1 MDTKQRIIAF
11 LKDAKFS
18 KTNNLKEFCSKVDFK
33 YDLLTNYI
41 NAIRKNDPH
50 SEIIELYD
58 ALQPTTVE
66 EIDNDERSE
75 IKQIRD
81 ENGKI
86 KGYSFTIF
94 KKKKTPI
101 MGTFN
106 REEMNQL
113 YSLYSFYGDNLQQRV
128 VSRYFPDYSL
138 VDVKRILRAFNI
150 TKASSPFA
158 PHMYEEHTEDELK
171 EILGRLK
178 ENNFLKRLEKDQ
190 IKDLQ
195 DQNLKL
201 AKENQQLK
209 NTTLSDLKF
218 NIDYNNFPTFT
229 PKTPIQSN
237 SILMLH
243 LSDLHIGATLETG
256 SLYENTW
263 DYEHICFCLNNLLN
277 KIVELGNFDIIYIN
291 MLGDNLDGMD
301 EQTARRDHLMPQN
314 MDNKA
319 QVETFLK
326 CMLYFLSAL
335 RKHTNNIII
344 HSVPEGNHDGSFG
357 YAATLALKAAAEST
371 VKDLDFTISN
381 QFLSHYSVLGETFII
396 CHGKDPK
403 FMKKPMPLYL
413 NDKTKNWLNDYINA
427 EGLDK
432 TPNGHLH
439 VVKGD
444 LHSNTMSSCLKFT
457 YRNVLSLFGD
467 SDYSQLNY
475 SRNASGVSYEL
486 FTNGNMTSGTFENL
500 K

>member
-18 KTNNLKEFCSKVDFK
+18 KTNNLKEFCSKVDFN
-33 YDLLTNYI
+33 YDLLTIYI
-41 NAIRKNDPH
+41 NSIRKNDPH

-201 AKENQQLK
+201 AK
-209 NTTLSDLKF
+209 
-218 NIDYNNFPTFT
+218 
-229 PKTPIQSN
+229 
-237 SILMLH
+237 
-243 LSDLHIGATLETG
+243 
-256 SLYENTW
+256 
-263 DYEHICFCLNNLLN
+263 
-277 KIVELGNFDIIYIN
+277 
-291 MLGDNLDGMD
+291 
-301 EQTARRDHLMPQN
+301 
-314 MDNKA
+314 
-319 QVETFLK
+319 
-326 CMLYFLSAL
+326 
-335 RKHTNNIII
+335 
-344 HSVPEGNHDGSFG
+344 
-357 YAATLALKAAAEST
+357 
-371 VKDLDFTISN
+371 
-381 QFLSHYSVLGETFII
+381 
-396 CHGKDPK
+396 
-403 FMKKPMPLYL
+403 
-413 NDKTKNWLNDYINA
+413 
-427 EGLDK
+427 
-432 TPNGHLH
+432 
-439 VVKGD
+439 
-444 LHSNTMSSCLKFT
+444 
-457 YRNVLSLFGD
+457 
-467 SDYSQLNY
+467 
-475 SRNASGVSYEL
+475 
-486 FTNGNMTSGTFENL
+486 
-500 K
+500 